1 MNTVTTREKINK
13 KIAAKQQIGELEQ
26 LKQKAAFWD
35 ELMEFIEDKGLGYLM
50 QSVEKEKN
58 ISLSKAKKLLR

>member
-1 MNTVTTREKINK
+1 MNTAMTREKINK
-13 KIAAKQQIGELEQ
+13 KTVAKRQIGEIEQ

-35 ELMEFIEDKGLGYLM
+35 ELMAFIEDKGLGYLM

>member
-1 MNTVTTREKINK
+1 MNTAISREKINK
-13 KIAAKQQIGELEQ
+13 KTAAKSYMGELEQ

-35 ELMEFIEDKGLGYLM
+35 ELMAFIEDKGLGYLM

-58 ISLSKAKKLLR
+58 ISLSRAKKLLR